1 MKRRFLCVLLALSMA
16 LTLLPPAALAFGE
29 DGSGHNYSKFWSKD
43 KNTHWHICT
52 DEGHE
57 GEKGDEAEHDWDEGT
72 VTMKPTYAEP
82 GERTFT
88 CTVCRQFKTEPIAQ
102 LVHHYAEEW
111 SYDDLHHWHA
121 CTDPEFKDLDLQKDN
136 GLHTWTKDEEQS
148 IAATETDDGKDIYI
162 CDICGKVQEEAIGPT
177 KGHYYDTGDHGW
189 SYDTTEHWRECIA
202 PPALIGEE
210 EHSCDKTSERGPHQ
224 LIVTDTQIWGHAGGG
239 QRWHKCTVCDAI
251 IFSSIPSQV
260 VSPLWSTDDEGHWYD
275 CENADC
281 DEKSEYK
288 EHEWSWDITRQ
299 PVELEPTE
307 DNPGVKIYVCW
318 LCDKLKLE
326 EDPQLGHSYEEE
338 WGTDENFH
346 WRVCTDKGFEGAI
359 HYKEAHGWKWGE
371 IILTPTEE
379 ATGEQERTCT
389 TCGLTK
395 IVTLPKLPISVK
407 GITLD
412 KDTLTLAVGSNE
424 LITATITPEDAAN
437 TGVEWDT
444 SDMVI
449 AWVNDYGRV
458 YAKAEGTVTITAT
471 TQDGGKTATCE
482 VTVTA
487 APAPVDVTGV
497 TLDKNTMTLA
507 LVNGSGTLT
516 ATVAPAN
523 ATNKDVTWAS
533 SNTSVATVDANGNVT
548 AVGEGTTTI
557 TVTTA
562 DGGKTASC
570 EVTVSAAQTA
580 VAVTGVTLNKTTL
593 TLTVGSSET
602 LTATVA
608 PANATNQAV
617 AWSSGAPAIATV
629 DANGKVTAVTE
640 GRVTI
645 TVTTGDGGKTATC
658 EVTVTAAP
666 APGGLTIAFNANG
679 GTVAPATATT
689 GANGKL
695 TSLPTPTR
703 SGYTFDGWFTAAT
716 GGDAV
721 NTNTVFTQNTT
732 IYAHWT
738 ANSGSGGSG
747 GGGGG
752 GSGGGGSSS
761 STVKVPVS
769 GDDNSVQVSASV
781 SGTTATVGG
790 LDTKQLDTVAGDSSK
805 DSMVEVDLTGLK
817 QTISTVEL
825 PADTLKEI
833 AKAAADEN
841 NGTRGLTIKLPAAE
855 ASFDAAALDEIQ
867 KQASSKIALT
877 IAPASSSALNARQ
890 KETVG
895 NAPVFD
901 LTMKS
906 GSKTITDFGGGYAT
920 ISVPYELA
928 KGQDPAGIV
937 VYYLDNSGNIHAC
950 ETMYDVRTGRAI
962 FTTGHLS
969 LYFVGYAPEN
979 LVNFAD
985 VASGAYYYDAVVWA
999 VANGITKGTSATA
1012 FSPDLS
1018 CTRAQTVT
1026 FLWRA
1031 AGSPA
1036 PKSSV
1041 NPFTDVKAGAYY
1053 YDAVLWAVE
1062 QGITKG
1068 TGADTFSPDAT
1079 VTRGQTVTFLYRA
1092 AGSPTVDGSSSFG
1105 DVAEN
1110 AYYAGAV
1117 KWAVDKDVTKG
1128 TSASAFSPNS
1138 DCTRG
1143 QIVTFLYRD
1152 RVD

>member
-1 MKRRFLCVLLALSMA
+1 MFSARSITIRVGERSPRFIQIFKDAENTITDTISQGSSVTYTAKVHDQYGQEMTGQAVNWSVA
-16 LTLLPPAALAFGE
+16 PAEPDSIKVDNGTVSIANDAAAGE
-29 DGSGHNYSKFWSKD
+29 YTVTATSGSASATVTVIVPIPGHDHTWAEDWSKD
-43 KNTHWHICT
+43 T
-52 DEGHE
+52 
-57 GEKGDEAEHDWDEGT
+57 
-72 VTMKPTYAEP
+72 TY
-82 GERTFT
+82 
-88 CTVCRQFKTEPIAQ
+88 
-102 LVHHYAEEW
+102 
-111 SYDDLHHWHA
+111 HWHA
-121 CTDPEFKDLDLQKDN
+121 CTNN
-136 GLHTWTKDEEQS
+136 GCKERSDQSAHTFDE
-148 IAATETDDGKDIYI
+148 
-162 CDICGKVQEEAIGPT
+162 GKV
-177 KGHYYDTGDHGW
+177 
-189 SYDTTEHWRECIA
+189 
-202 PPALIGEE
+202 
-210 EHSCDKTSERGPHQ
+210 
-224 LIVTDTQIWGHAGGG
+224 
-239 QRWHKCTVCDAI
+239 
-251 IFSSIPSQV
+251 
-260 VSPLWSTDDEGHWYD
+260 
-275 CENADC
+275 
-281 DEKSEYK
+281 
-288 EHEWSWDITRQ
+288 
-299 PVELEPTE
+299 
-307 DNPGVKIYVCW
+307 
-318 LCDKLKLE
+318 
-326 EDPQLGHSYEEE
+326 
-338 WGTDENFH
+338 
-346 WRVCTDKGFEGAI
+346 
-359 HYKEAHGWKWGE
+359 
-371 IILTPTEE
+371 
-379 ATGEQERTCT
+379 
-389 TCGLTK
+389 
-395 IVTLPKLPISVK
+395 
-407 GITLD
+407 
-412 KDTLTLAVGSNE
+412 
-424 LITATITPEDAAN
+424 
-437 TGVEWDT
+437 
-444 SDMVI
+444 
-449 AWVNDYGRV
+449 
-458 YAKAEGTVTITAT
+458 
-471 TQDGGKTATCE
+471 
-482 VTVTA
+482 
-487 APAPVDVTGV
+487 
-497 TLDKNTMTLA
+497 
-507 LVNGSGTLT
+507 
-516 ATVAPAN
+516 TVAPACEAPGEMTYTCTVCKLTKTETIKAKGHAWAAEWSKN
-523 ATNKDVTWAS
+523 DTHHWYNCTVANCFVKNDSERDSYGAHVYTNDADTIC
-533 SNTSVATVDANGNVT
+533 NTCGY
-548 AVGEGTTTI
+548 ER
-557 TVTTA
+557 TVT
-562 DGGKTASC
+562 
-570 EVTVSAAQTA
+570 
-580 VAVTGVTLNKTTL
+580 
-593 TLTVGSSET
+593 
-602 LTATVA
+602 
-608 PANATNQAV
+608 
-617 AWSSGAPAIATV
+617 
-629 DANGKVTAVTE
+629 
-640 GRVTI
+640 
-645 TVTTGDGGKTATC
+645 
-658 EVTVTAAP
+658 P

-790 LDTKQLDTVAGDSSK
+790 LDTKQLDTVAGDGSK

-867 KQASSKIALT
+867 KQAGSKIALT

-895 NAPVFD
+895 DAPVFD

-920 ISVPYELA
+920 ISIPYELA

-999 VANGITKGTSATA
+999 VANGITKGTSASA